1 MPVLNDIEL
10 RSDMEKYI
18 FPWDSQVM
26 ISYPLAMPIFMIIMS
41 IILSV
46 IGWIKNME

>member
-1 MPVLNDIEL
+1 
-10 RSDMEKYI
+10 MEKYI

-26 ISYPLAMPIFMIIMS
+26 TNYPLAMPIFMIIMS